1 MLALGTNMADPKSKL
16 YTKELVKDIDLN
28 LRRMLMQNA
37 MCFATGK
44 PRPKFVSK
52 KTATSV
58 YK

>member
-1 MLALGTNMADPKSKL
+1 MLAVGTKMTDPKSKL

-28 LRRMLMQNA
+28 VRRMLMQNA

-58 YK
+58 YR